1 MIIIGIIV
9 VITIMISI
17 YYPFQTTI
25 EFRSDI
31 KGNVTIN
38 GKILEVELADET
50 EERSQG
56 LMFRKSMA
64 RDTGMLFIFDEEGFY
79 SFWMMNMN
87 FNLDIIWIKN
97 NGSISHIERDVPSC
111 FISCPSYSSRDS
123 ARYVLELNS
132 GVAKELGLQVGSFVD
147 IPNK

>member
-1 MIIIGIIV
+1 MIF
-9 VITIMISI
+9 I

-25 EFRSDI
+25 DFRSDI
-31 KGNVTIN
+31 KGSVTIN
-38 GKILEVELADET
+38 GNIIEVELADET

-64 RDTGMLFIFDEEGFY
+64 RDNGMLFLFDEEGFY
-79 SFWMMNMN
+79 SFWMMNVN
-87 FNLDIIWIKN
+87 FNLDIIWINN
-97 NGSISHIERDVPSC
+97 NGSIVHIERDVHSC

-132 GVAKELGLQVGSFVD
+132 GVAKELDLQVGSFVD
-147 IPNK
+147 LNIPNK

>member
-1 MIIIGIIV
+1 MIF
-9 VITIMISI
+9 I

-25 EFRSDI
+25 DFRSDI
-31 KGNVTIN
+31 KGSVTIN
-38 GKILEVELADET
+38 GNIIEVELADET

-64 RDTGMLFIFDEEGFY
+64 RDNGMLFLFDEEGFY
-79 SFWMMNMN
+79 SFWMMNVN
-87 FNLDIIWIKN
+87 FNLDIIWINN
-97 NGSISHIERDVPSC
+97 NGSIVHIERDVHSC

-132 GVAKELGLQVGSFVD
+132 GVAKEFDLQVGSFVD
-147 IPNK
+147 LNIPNK